1 MKRIHIHVG
10 VENLDESIRFYSAI
24 FGAHPVKTKPDYAK
38 WMLEDPRVNF
48 AISTRAAKMGV
59 NHLGIQVEE
68 NAELEE
74 LRAQVK
80 AADLAVFDEG
90 ETVCCYANSEKSWVQ
105 DPSGIAWEAY
115 RTMDDAQIFS
125 SKVVADESACCPDR
139 PISKTQCCEPSEKTV
154 GCCG

>member
-10 VENLDESIRFYSAI
+10 VEKLDESIRFYSAI
-24 FGAHPVKTKPDYAK
+24 FGAQPVKTKADYAK

-48 AISTRAAKMGV
+48 AISTRASKNGV
-59 NHLGIQVEE
+59 DHLGIQVEE
-68 NAELEE
+68 NEELEE
-74 LRAQVK
+74 LRGRIRS
-80 AADLAVFDEG
+80 ADLAVFDEG

-125 SKVVADESACCPDR
+125 GKLAADESACCSDR
-139 PISKTQCCEPSEKTV
+139 PVSKTQCCEPSEKTA